1 MSKCVL
7 PCKGNSGRI
16 VRETMDRLPYPIPG
30 PAGTLPRLRPQSS
43 TVVPA
48 QPDRFSVL
56 SWSEMRRSLSLPPH
70 GSQRLSS
77 SLALLRR
84 NALLNFRHKLSKLPV
99 IVDSLH
105 WVGHD
110 ASVNLVDPTTSM
122 SATIYATV
130 FASYPNTPIRAGTVL
145 ILKEAIAFAYSNRS
159 VGFRADPS
167 SAVHLNIRLPHI
179 EAVIPVP
186 EAATPQQPSSCS
198 LADPSTIY
206 SSFAFAPPM
215 PPIRPRR
222 PPSFNSSHLPSNP
235 SIIPQPP
242 TRPLVPHNRHPQPP
256 RAAHKAPFIPP
267 SRKRQ
272 FPNTNTPP
280 NDLPTAK
287 KRPASHQFSS
297 SPVPT
302 GPSLIFPKPIVSSGI
317 PITPHQPLRTQSGPT
332 VMAAM
337 SDEHLDSIL
346 GDFDLDAAIA
356 AHEKSVP
363 SNEHASSVSLQSTP
377 FGSVG
382 AQTKQNSQG
391 EPAPVSFP
399 AHRHETNDNDS
410 SLATARANSNPPVPR
425 PSENFISSVGQ
436 ATSSST
442 PHVPL
447 SAVDDDMIQNLFDG
461 LDASDFG

>member
-1 MSKCVL
+1 
-7 PCKGNSGRI
+7 
-16 VRETMDRLPYPIPG
+16 MDRLPYPIPG
-30 PAGTLPRLRPQSS
+30 PAGTLPCPRLQSS
-43 TVVPA
+43 TVVPT

-56 SWSEMRRSLSLPPH
+56 SWSEMRRSLSLPPY
-70 GSQRLSS
+70 GPQRLSA

-84 NALLNFRHKLSKLPV
+84 NALLNFRHKLSNLPV

-110 ASVNLVDPTTSM
+110 ASVNLIDPTTSM

-145 ILKEAIAFAYSNRS
+145 VLKDVIAFAYSNRS

-167 SAVHLNIRLPHI
+167 SAVHLNIRPPHI

-186 EAATPQQPSSCS
+186 EAPTPPQSSSSSLTNPSV
-198 LADPSTIY
+198 LYT
-206 SSFAFAPPM
+206 SFAFAPPM
-215 PPIRPRR
+215 PPVRPRR
-222 PPSFNSSHLPSNP
+222 PPSFNPQHRPNSSL
-235 SIIPQPP
+235 PQPP
-242 TRPLVPHNRHPQPP
+242 TKPLVPHNRQPQPP
-256 RAAHKAPFIPP
+256 SAAHKAPFVPP

-272 FPNTNTPP
+272 FPNAAFPQKDQLATKRRPP
-280 NDLPTAK
+280 AP
-287 KRPASHQFSS
+287 QFSAVPAPATQSPIS
-297 SPVPT
+297 SVPVP
-302 GPSLIFPKPIVSSGI
+302 PSGNSAAL
-317 PITPHQPLRTQSGPT
+317 HQPSRSPSEPT

-363 SNEHASSVSLQSTP
+363 SNQHIAPVSLQPKPTADT
-377 FGSVG
+377 GG
-382 AQTKQNSQG
+382 QTKRKPSG
-391 EPAPVSFP
+391 EPTLNSFATHQGKTKSNNSTSAPTRAPSDPVAP
-399 AHRHETNDNDS
+399 RS
-410 SLATARANSNPPVPR
+410 SGDIGDTGEQAKNS
-425 PSENFISSVGQ
+425 S
-436 ATSSST
+436 A

-447 SAVDDDMIQNLFDG
+447 SAVDDDMIQSLFDG